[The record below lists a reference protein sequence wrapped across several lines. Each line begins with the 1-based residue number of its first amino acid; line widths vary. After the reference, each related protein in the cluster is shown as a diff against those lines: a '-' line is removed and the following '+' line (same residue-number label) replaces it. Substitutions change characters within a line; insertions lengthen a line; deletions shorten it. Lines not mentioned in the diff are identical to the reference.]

1 MTLKEKYGPLALIAG
16 ASEGIGAA
24 YAYQLA
30 AAGIN
35 LILIARRKA
44 PLEGFAAELAAQYG
58 IDTICIQEDL
68 AAPDA
73 AIRIMEQIRGHDI
86 SLFIYNA
93 GNSYIGRFEERE
105 WQVHQDIAFTNM
117 ITPLHLVHGIAPAML
132 ARGKG
137 AIILMASLAGFQGTP
152 YIATYAATKAFDQ
165 ILAESLWYEWKNRGV
180 DVLACCAGATSS
192 PNFLNTNPG
201 KQHFLAPKVQTPEE
215 VVIECL
221 KRLGKTPSFITG
233 RANKI
238 ASFFM
243 QRVISRQK
251 AITTMG
257 DTTVK
262 MYRI

>member
-1 MTLKEKYGPLALIAG
+1 MTIKEKYGPLALIAG

-24 YAYQLA
+24 YAHQLA
-30 AAGIN
+30 SAGIN
-35 LILIARRKA
+35 LILIARRKE
-44 PLEGFAAELAAQYG
+44 PLERFAAELATQYG

-73 AIRIMEQIRGHDI
+73 AIRIMDQIRAHDI
-86 SLFIYNA
+86 SLFVYNA

-117 ITPLHLVHGIAPAML
+117 ITPLHLVHSIAPAML

-201 KQHFLAPKVQTPEE
+201 KQHFFAPKVQTPEE
-215 VVIECL
+215 VVTECL

-243 QRVISRQK
+243 QRILSRKK
-251 AITTMG
+251 AISTMG